1 MISGL
6 CSPVFLVLFIRCWT
20 FDVRSSSFSSSF
32 PFSFYDLNSSPSAPL
47 YGNGNAGEAVTIART
62 AGSFKTAKLKDVP
75 KVQGIPL
82 NGGIG
87 FAPVT
92 PIYCGFTIP
101 DRRNFL
107 PREFRL

>member
-1 MISGL
+1 VETNLRSVILWPSSDAALPFLNFSTNIFYNIKPAISGQEN
-6 CSPVFLVLFIRCWT
+6 IRRWR
-20 FDVRSSSFSSSF
+20 FDVRSSYFFSSF

-82 NGGIG
+82 
-87 FAPVT
+87 
-92 PIYCGFTIP
+92 
-101 DRRNFL
+101 L
-107 PREFRL
+107 